1 MPSKK
6 LIKVVDSENESGTI
20 PKEEIKEKPKEQSDM
35 IFNFG
40 KYKNMRAS
48 DVIQIKQFKADKIIY
63 IYW

>member
-6 LIKVVDSENESGTI
+6 LIKVVDSENESEVA
-20 PKEEIKEKPKEQSDM
+20 PKEEKPKEQSDM